1 MSEHANVEVIAR
13 GVCVVD
19 GQLLLCHGK
28 KATLTYLPGGHIEF
42 RETARQALVREIKEE
57 MGRDAE
63 AGRFLG
69 CCEHAFVQ
77 KDAPHAEINLVFEL
91 TIPGIRP
98 SADVASAED
107 WIGFRWQPLDTLD
120 EVNLEPAPLR
130 TLIADWLKEPGDH
143 FVSGDAW
150 EKTEDYED
158 SPSSLLATKM
168 GAE

>member
-1 MSEHANVEVIAR
+1 MYENANVEVIAR

-28 KATLTYLPGGHIEF
+28 KAALAYLPGGHIEF
-42 RETARQALVREIKEE
+42 RETARRALVREIKEE

-77 KDAPHAEINLVFEL
+77 KGKPHAEINLVFEL
-91 TIPGIRP
+91 RIPSLKPGAP
-98 SADVASAED
+98 VVAVED
-107 WIGFRWQPLDTLD
+107 WIGFRWQPLDQLA
-120 EVNLEPAPLR
+120 EANLEPAPLR
-130 TLIADWLKEPGDH
+130 TLIAEWLKQPGGH

-150 EKTEDYED
+150 
-158 SPSSLLATKM
+158 L
-168 GAE
+168 

>member
-1 MSEHANVEVIAR
+1 MYENANVEVIAR
-13 GVCVVD
+13 GACVID

-77 KDAPHAEINLVFEL
+77 KGKPHAEINLVFEL
-91 TIPGIRP
+91 HIPGLDP
-98 SADVASAED
+98 NAPVTAAEE
-107 WIGFRWQPLDTLD
+107 WIGFRWQPLDKLD
-120 EVNLEPAPLR
+120 RACLEPAPWR
-130 TLIADWLKEPGDH
+130 ALIAEWLKQPGGH

-150 EKTEDYED
+150 QGEEQAKRN
-158 SPSSLLATKM
+158 
-168 GAE
+168 

>member
-1 MSEHANVEVIAR
+1 MYENANVEVIAR

-77 KDAPHAEINLVFEL
+77 KGEPHAEINLVFEL
-91 TIPGIRP
+91 RVPGLDP
-98 SADVASAED
+98 HAPVAAAEA
-107 WIGFRWQPLDTLD
+107 WIGFRWQPLDKLA
-120 EVNLEPAPLR
+120 EANLEPAPFR
-130 TLIADWLKEPGDH
+130 TLIALWLAHPGSH
-143 FVSGDAW
+143 FTSGDAW
-150 EKTEDYED
+150 
-158 SPSSLLATKM
+158 LA
-168 GAE
+168 